1 MTAIGFDASDAGEV
15 GTTQEAGVIK
25 LAILAIGGQGGGVIT
40 DWIVATA
47 ERNGWLAQSTSVPGV
62 AQRTGAT
69 IYYVEMAPG
78 GGPVPVM
85 ALAPAPG
92 DVDIVVAAELMEA
105 GRAVQRGFVTPET
118 TTLIAST
125 HRAYGIL
132 EKSAPGDGIGD
143 AAAVTEILLRSA
155 KRLILADM
163 ETLARDKGS
172 VISASLFGAL
182 AAAAVLPFSRESYEQ
197 TIRDSG
203 KGVTA
208 SLAAFADGW
217 QTVRDPQD
225 PDPLEPRP
233 QKVRSRPEPVGTA
246 ELSAAYHRLV
256 HRIETGFPEA
266 AQDMLLAGL
275 EKVVDYQ
282 DIGYG
287 RQYLDRVAEVSAL
300 DAVDRGALLTV
311 EAAKYVANAMAYDDV
326 IRVADLKTRGSRALR
341 VREEAGVG
349 DNQVLKVTEYMHPR
363 AEEVCGLLPRR
374 LGAFLEARPKW
385 MARLDRLVNRGRRVR
400 TDTLFW
406 FLVLYTLG
414 GLRLWRRRL
423 LRHAHE
429 TQHIEDW
436 LHRVKA
442 TAPRNYALAVEIL
455 RCRRLIKGYSD
466 THARG
471 LSKYDKVLS
480 SLPALLDRSD
490 GGDWLRRLR
499 DVALKDEEG
508 SDLEGAL
515 KTVES
520 L

>member
-1 MTAIGFDASDAGEV
+1 M
-15 GTTQEAGVIK
+15 IK

-78 GGPVPVM
+78 GGPAPVM
-85 ALAPAPG
+85 SLAPAPG

-132 EKSAPGDGIGD
+132 EKAAPGDGIGD
-143 AAAVTEILLRSA
+143 AAAVTEILRRSA

-182 AAAAVLPFSRESYEQ
+182 AAVGALPFPRESYEQ

-208 SLAAFADGW
+208 SLAAFASGW
-217 QTVRDPQD
+217 QAVREPQD
-225 PDPLEPRP
+225 PVAADPPPRSVGPRP
-233 QKVRSRPEPVGTA
+233 GPGGSAR
-246 ELSAAYHRLV
+246 LCAAYEGLTR
-256 HRIETGFPEA
+256 RIEAAFPEA
-266 AQDMLLAGL
+266 GHDMLFAGL
-275 EKVVDYQ
+275 EKVVDFQ
-282 DIGYG
+282 DLDYG
-287 RQYLDRVAEVSAL
+287 RQYLDRVAEIAALDQADLGSAL
-300 DAVDRGALLTV
+300 TI
-311 EAAKYVANAMAYDDV
+311 EAAKYVANAMVYDDV
-326 IRVADLKTRGSRALR
+326 IRVADLKTRGSRSLR
-341 VREEAGVG
+341 VRTEAGVG
-349 DNQVLKVTEYMHPR
+349 GNQVLKVTEYMHPR
-363 AEEVCGLLPRR
+363 AEEVCGLLPRS
-374 LGAFLEARPKW
+374 LGAFLEARPTW
-385 MARLDRLVNRGRRVR
+385 MARLDWLVNRGRRVR

-429 TQHIEDW
+429 TRHIEDW
-436 LHRVKA
+436 LERVKA

-471 LSKYDKVLS
+471 LSKYDRVLS

-508 SDLEGAL
+508 TDLEGAL

-520 L
+520 LP

>member
-1 MTAIGFDASDAGEV
+1 MTASGLGVSEASEATTSQDAGL
-15 GTTQEAGVIK
+15 IK

-47 ERNGWLAQSTSVPGV
+47 ERSGWLAQSTSVPGV

-69 IYYVEMAPG
+69 IYYVEMALG
-78 GGPVPVM
+78 GGPTPVM

-132 EKSAPGDGIGD
+132 EKSAPGDGVGD
-143 AAAVTEILLRSA
+143 AAAVTEILERSA

-163 ETLARDKGS
+163 ETLARDNGS

-182 AAAAVLPFSRESYEQ
+182 AAVGVLPFSREAYEQ
-197 TIRDSG
+197 TIRESG

-208 SLAAFADGW
+208 SLAAFAAGW
-217 QTVRDPQD
+217 QAVRAPQS
-225 PDPLEPRP
+225 PLSTQSLLP
-233 QKVRSRPEPVGTA
+233 KTAVRSAPLGSPQLR
-246 ELSAAYHRLV
+246 AAYDRLTE
-256 HRIETGFPEA
+256 RIETTFPEPSR
-266 AQDMLLAGL
+266 DMLLAGL
-275 EKVVDYQ
+275 QKVVDFQ
-282 DIGYG
+282 DLDYG
-287 RQYLDRVAEVSAL
+287 RQYLDRVAELSAL
-300 DAVDRGALLTV
+300 ESVDRGAELTT

-326 IRVADLKTRGSRALR
+326 IRVADLKTRGSRSLR

-349 DNQVLKVTEYMHPR
+349 DTQVLKVTEYMHPR

-406 FLVLYTLG
+406 FFVLYTLG

-429 TQHIEDW
+429 TRHIEDW
-436 LHRVKA
+436 LDRVKT

-480 SLPALLDRSD
+480 SLPALMDRSD

-508 SDLEGAL
+508 TDLEGAL
-515 KTVES
+515 KTVDS